1 MTVLFYPPTF
11 SQGPSWDP
19 QTVREKGREELRWPE
34 VAWVFPEIW
43 LLSSAAWPLPRLAW
57 ASS

>member
-43 LLSSAAWPLPRLAW
+43 LLSSAAWPLPRLA
-57 ASS
+57 